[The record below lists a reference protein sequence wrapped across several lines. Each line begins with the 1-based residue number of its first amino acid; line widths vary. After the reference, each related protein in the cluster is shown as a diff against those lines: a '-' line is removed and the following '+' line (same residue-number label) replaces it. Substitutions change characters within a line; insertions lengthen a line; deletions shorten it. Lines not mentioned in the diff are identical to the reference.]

1 MTSPSVTATK
11 PQAAAPAVPLA
22 PSTPAHDVGLLL
34 LRVVLGLTM
43 AAHGTQKLFGWFG
56 GGGISGTG
64 QFFTASGYP
73 AGDAMAVLAGLTETL
88 GGLGLVV
95 GLLTPLAAAALV
107 GTMINA
113 LAVHGAGAFFAP
125 EGIEYE
131 LLLTAG
137 AAALALTGP
146 GRYAADRFLPVLRDH
161 RLAHGALAVALGVI
175 VAAALL
181 LVRD

>member
-1 MTSPSVTATK
+1 MTSPSVTTTK
-11 PQAAAPAVPLA
+11 PQASAPSGPAA
-22 PSTPAHDVGLLL
+22 PSTAGYDAGLLL
-34 LRVVLGLTM
+34 LRIVLGLTM
-43 AAHGTQKLFGWFG
+43 AAHGSQKLFGWFG

-88 GGLGLVV
+88 GGLALAA

-107 GTMINA
+107 GTLVNA
-113 LAVHGAGAFFAP
+113 IVVHGTGAFFAP
-125 EGIEYE
+125 KGIEYE

-146 GRYAADRFLPVLRDH
+146 GRYAADRFLPVLRGH
-161 RLAHGALAVALGVI
+161 RLAHGALAVVLGLALGG
-175 VAAALL
+175 ALL
-181 LVRD
+181 LVKN